1 MEDVCADTR
10 LNISPADMK
19 PGMAFGGACLPKDL
33 RALRYKARAM
43 EVATPLL
50 DAVGQSN
57 DAQIDRA
64 FRMITA
70 AGHKKIGFLGLS
82 FKAGTD
88 DLRESPNVELVER
101 LHGKGYSL
109 RIFERNVHSSAM
121 KIGRASCREKEGQK
135 ARK

>member
-1 MEDVCADTR
+1 
-10 LNISPADMK
+10 
-19 PGMAFGGACLPKDL
+19 
-33 RALRYKARAM
+33 M

-109 RIFERNVHSSAM
+109 RIFDRNVHYSVLTGSNLSYVRAHLPHLADLLTDYIHEVWDQADRVRQSKRLNSSH
-121 KIGRASCREKEGQK
+121 
-135 ARK
+135 